1 MLQKIGTVAQVK
13 TIKEKLHPDYKEPL
27 LAEEFLELCVFLQLS
42 PEAIAKTIRK

>member
-1 MLQKIGTVAQVK
+1 MRKGAERMNKSRVT
-13 TIKEKLHPDYKEPL
+13 DYKEPL